1 MKTNAVTI
9 LVVAALCVGG
19 AAAMPAQ
26 LAITQPT
33 TKLLIA
39 PLAVKSPADS
49 AVSVAAMDVARDRL
63 AAMAR
68 YKVTVIPKPKLCE
81 ALKASDFTCDVLL
94 DDAQTRLL
102 ARFLNVDAYT
112 TGTLERSGSTLVA
125 RVRVVDIGSSGYA
138 FAFTLTN
145 GNPGT
150 PAALGETIA
159 ARLNS
164 IVRAGENARE
174 CNDKRQKSQVNSALD
189 AARKAL
195 SIEPNLTAA
204 HLCVATVYET
214 MRMPPDSMI
223 AAALRATR
231 GDSINP
237 TAWETIARNYQ
248 VKGDT
253 LKAID
258 AFARELAGEPQN
270 TQLRLGVVELL
281 RQQKQYQRAGAVLED
296 GLAHNPGDQKLL
308 EAKARVCIEGQLW
321 RCTLDGFV
329 AQAANDTMR
338 LADSTFLKAAIGAA
352 QQIADTQRLLFFGRA
367 GVRRFPK
374 SLDFWK
380 VLGSA
385 YDLEGQR
392 DSALWAEKQ
401 ALALD
406 PGNVT
411 TALLIAKT
419 VVDGTAYD
427 TAAANRLKGD
437 TAQLRVLRAAF
448 AERLDTARAYLE
460 RAAMSTD
467 TSAQINAAAI
477 LRAGGEKLIR
487 AGVPDRAGP
496 WLERTLALTAPRTP
510 GDTVG
515 VRQAIR
521 VNASFWYGLAAMSGL
536 PAGYQAMTKAKS
548 CADAKSFNDQLARI
562 RATLTLGRSVHPP
575 TVDNTLQTLAKFE
588 AVMPQVKKQFH
599 CKNF

>member
-1 MKTNAVTI
+1 MKTNAVTV
-9 LVVAALCVGG
+9 LVAAALSVGG
-19 AAAMPAQ
+19 AAALPAQ

-33 TKLLIA
+33 TKLLIV

-49 AVSVAAMDVARDRL
+49 AVSVAAMDLARERL

-68 YKVTVIPKPKLCE
+68 YKVTVIPKPKLCD

-94 DDAQTRLL
+94 DDAQARLL

-112 TGTLERSGSTLVA
+112 TGTLERSGATLVA

-150 PAALGETIA
+150 PGALGEALA

-164 IVRAGENARE
+164 IVRAAENARE
-174 CNDKRQKSQVNSALD
+174 CNEKRQKSQLNSALD

-281 RQQKQYQRAGAVLED
+281 RQQKQYQRAVAVLED
-296 GLAHNPGDQKLL
+296 GIAHNPGDQKLQ

-329 AQAANDTMR
+329 AQAANDTTR

-352 QQIADTQRLLFFGRA
+352 QQIADTQQLRLLARA
-367 GVRRFPK
+367 GTRRFPK
-374 SLDFWK
+374 STDFWK
-380 VLGSA
+380 VLGNA
-385 YDLEGQR
+385 YDLRGQR

-406 PGNVT
+406 PGNVS

-427 TAAANRLKGD
+427 TAAANRVKGD
-437 TAQLRVLRAAF
+437 TAQLRVVRAAF
-448 AERLDTARAYLE
+448 ADRLDTARAYLA
-460 RAAMSTD
+460 RAV
-467 TSAQINAAAI
+467 SAPDSGLQLSAAVI
-477 LRAGGEKLIR
+477 LLTGGSKLAQAGAYGRAY
-487 AGVPDRAGP
+487 D
-496 WLERTLALTAPRTP
+496 WLDQALQLVAPRSPADSTGP
-510 GDTVG
+510 RQQ
-515 VRQAIR
+515 VRVQ
-521 VNASFWYGLAAMSGL
+521 ASFWFGIASVASLATPYSEMV
-536 PAGYQAMTKAKS
+536 KS
-548 CADAKSFNDQLARI
+548 KHCTDAKAINDRIARTKEALLLGARVQPSF
-562 RATLTLGRSVHPP
+562 V
-575 TVDNTLQTLAKFE
+575 NTMLQNLAKFE

-599 CKNF
+599 CTNF